1 MGEEP
6 EPIGQLLDN
15 ILSRIKRRPDFNGS
29 VVWDAE
35 NQKLSDPVLVGFVV
49 SDVKARVPA

>member
-29 VVWDAE
+29 VLWDAE
-35 NQKLSDPVLVGFVV
+35 NWQLSDPALVGFVD
-49 SDVKARVPA
+49 SEVKARVPS